1 MIDAPEN
8 IEISNTFLSIKEHEA
23 IDPIFCSGEGVPEP
37 SIVWKYNEREITSE
51 NTLDFSEPLTR

>member
-1 MIDAPEN
+1 M
-8 IEISNTFLSIKEHEA
+8 KEHEA

-37 SIVWKYNEREITSE
+37 SIVWKYNEKEITSE